1 MTSEPSMTVTLD
13 SRAGPAFAA
22 VGATIGLLVAL
33 VVGPVVSWLLDRID
47 SAPAPLRLI
56 DQLPLIWSIPLLILL
71 GAAAGWAVFA
81 VWSEEVGRVVVDR
94 QKLRVETKQASAVYD
109 RSEIAEIFLDKDEL
123 VLVDDHCRELS
134 RTTSEAAIAG
144 RLAQA
149 FAEFDYPWAGTK
161 DPREAAFTAWI
172 DRSAELDD
180 SVHALLRARRRAL
193 TDKRWGEAE
202 AVREDL
208 AARGVVVRDRGAKQQ
223 YRLLRS

>member
-13 SRAGPAFAA
+13 SRAGP
-22 VGATIGLLVAL
+22 
-33 VVGPVVSWLLDRID
+33 
-47 SAPAPLRLI
+47 
-56 DQLPLIWSIPLLILL
+56 
-71 GAAAGWAVFA
+71 
-81 VWSEEVGRVVVDR
+81 
-94 QKLRVETKQASAVYD
+94 
-109 RSEIAEIFLDKDEL
+109 
-123 VLVDDHCRELS
+123 
-134 RTTSEAAIAG
+134 
-144 RLAQA
+144 A